1 MRRLFIKLLH
11 TITGRVTVHVALFS
25 IVSVVVI
32 FTVFL
37 HMEKRKLADGAAR
50 YTLAEMDAM
59 ANHIYDELH
68 AVEIDVDNYTWMLS
82 GKAFATD
89 SIYEGMRRIIESNE
103 HINSCTLAFAPDYY
117 KKDGLCYA
125 PYAARNGGGI
135 DYGVLDVENREYEYL
150 NWFIVPTLTK
160 APYWDDPSEDHVMY
174 GKENDSDHVVVT
186 YSKPLY
192 DDVGKMYA
200 VVAVEVSLHNILKVV
215 NDMKLFPNSFNVLL
229 DRKGIH
235 IAHPDSA
242 MVLHQ
247 SFFAEGYGVENEA
260 LKQIR
265 DDVAAGR
272 SGYVYN
278 KWNDSHYY
286 LFYKNLKVAG
296 WEMISVCPAGDVVV
310 GVERYAIWASVLAIA
325 FLIMVVVVCRFSV
338 RYVLHPIEDITVSMR
353 RVARGKYDNE
363 LVPYNRKDEVG
374 RMRRA
379 FVYMQKSL
387 SLRNDKMRQEI
398 WEQEKVDTDM
408 RLAEFIRHNI
418 MQMNQPVPSYVAAV
432 EVAADTLRAKMMA
445 GDMYQYLISGD
456 KLYFMLMGVSARGTL
471 ASVIQSTVCRIFR
484 AELPCTDHPEQIL
497 DLLNRTLA
505 QGNKESVFCPVFIGI
520 INLKTGAMDYCN
532 AGHLAPVL
540 LVPGNEPSALA
551 VEANLP
557 VGAFQGTKYAPQSV
571 TLQKGTVLCLYS
583 DGVIDAVNADLDLYG
598 EEHLLDALKANAEK
612 HAEEIVRGVV
622 QNVSS
627 FVGSGEQKDDATVM
641 VVRYC

>member
-25 IVSVVVI
+25 IVSVLSI

-68 AVEIDVDNYTWMLS
+68 AVEIDVDNYTWMMS
-82 GKAFATD
+82 NKPNATD
-89 SIYEGMRRIIESNE
+89 SIYEGMKRIIESNV

-117 KKDGLCYA
+117 KKGNLCYA
-125 PYAARNGGGI
+125 PYASRSSDGI
-135 DYGVLDVENREYEYL
+135 YCSVLDTENREYEYL
-150 NWFIVPTLTK
+150 NWYIVPTLTK
-160 APYWDDPSEDHVMY
+160 APYWDDPSVDHAIY
-174 GKENDSDHVVVT
+174 GEEADSGHVVVT

-200 VVAVEVSLHNILKVV
+200 VLAVEVSLHNIMKLV
-215 NDMKLFPNSFNVLL
+215 NDMKLFPSSFNVLL

-247 SFFAEGYGVENEA
+247 AFFAEDYGEGNEA
-260 LKQIR
+260 MNQIR
-265 DDVAAGR
+265 GDMAAGR

-278 KWNDSHYY
+278 RWNGADYY
-286 LFYKNLKVAG
+286 LFYKNLKMAG
-296 WEMISVCPAGDVVV
+296 WEMISVCPAKEVVV
-310 GVERYAIWASVLAIA
+310 GVERYAVWASVLAIA
-325 FLIMVVVVCRFSV
+325 FLIMVVVVCQMSV
-338 RYVLHPIEDITVSMR
+338 RYVLHPIENITMAMR
-353 RVARGKYDNE
+353 RIAHGKYDNE
-363 LVPYNRKDEVG
+363 LVPYKRKDEIG
-374 RMRRA
+374 RMRSA
-379 FVYMQKSL
+379 FAYMQKSL

-408 RLAEFIRHNI
+408 RLAEFVRHNI
-418 MQMNQPVPSYVAAV
+418 QHMNQPLPSDVTAA

-471 ASVIQSTVCRIFR
+471 ASVIMSTVCRIFR
-484 AELPCTDHPEQIL
+484 AELPRTDHPEQIL

-505 QGNKESVFCPVFIGI
+505 QGNTESVFCPIFIGI
-520 INLKTGAMDYCN
+520 INLKTGVMDYCN

-540 LVPGNEPSALA
+540 LAPGCEPSMLA
-551 VEANLP
+551 VDANLP
-557 VGAFQGTKYAPQSV
+557 VGAFSDTKYAAQSV
-571 TLQKGTVLCLYS
+571 TLQKGTVLCLCS
-583 DGVIDAVNADLDLYG
+583 DGVTDAANADLALYG
-598 EEHLLDALKANAEK
+598 EERLVGTLKANAEN
-612 HAEEIVRGVV
+612 HAQEIVREVV
-622 QNVSS
+622 RNVSS
-627 FVGSGEQKDDATVM
+627 FAGSAERKDDATVL
-641 VVRYC
+641 VVKYC